1 MGRENLGSGGKEE
14 VERDLANVGVN
25 FSFEQKWEG
34 KREKERDENG
44 QLDVGN
50 VERRSGVVSVVF
62 LRILRR
68 GKG

>member
-1 MGRENLGSGGKEE
+1 MGKENLESGGKEGE
-14 VERDLANVGVN
+14 NEENVDAD
-25 FSFEQKWEG
+25 FSFEQKWVG
-34 KREKERDENG
+34 KREKEGDENG
-44 QLDVGN
+44 QLD